1 MTFRFNPTDREILR
15 LALPNIVSNI
25 TIPLLGMADTAIA
38 GRIGEDANIAALSVG
53 TTIFSMIY
61 WNCAFLRMGTGGITA
76 QAYGADRPEE
86 CANMLARSV
95 WVAAALALL
104 LLAFQRPI
112 GHASLALM
120 QAGDHVSALAADYF
134 FARVWAAP
142 ASILLFSLQGW
153 LIGMQDARTPM
164 FIAILSNVAN
174 VAFSF
179 WFALG
184 LGWGIAGVAWGTV
197 VAQYAGLLV
206 AVAFLWLKYR
216 GYLRLIDLRA
226 SLSPAPLVHFLTINR
241 DIFLRTLCVVTAYT
255 FFTVASARFGDTILT
270 TNAVLMQLFTLF
282 SFLADGFAYAGEA
295 LSGRFVGERNAEAL
309 HRFIRRLMGWSLIIA
324 VAFVGVYAL
333 CWRQLLAIFSPSST
347 LIATAGRYIVWIIA
361 VPLVGAV
368 PFMIDGIM
376 IGATRTRIL
385 RNTVFYALVLYLA
398 VFYAL
403 APLLGNTA
411 LWIAFL
417 TFLFARGFFLYV
429 CSGRL
434 NVERIIG
441 GATAASGKL
450 RRPAHRS

>member
-1 MTFRFNPTDREILR
+1 MALRFTPTDREILR

-38 GRIGEDANIAALSVG
+38 GRIGDDANIAALSVG

-76 QAYGADRPEE
+76 QAYGAGRPGE

-104 LLAFQRPI
+104 LLVFQRPI

-120 QAGDHVSALAADYF
+120 QAGDHVNALAADYF

-142 ASILLFSLQGW
+142 ASVLLLSLQGW

-164 FIAILSNVAN
+164 FIAILSNVVN
-174 VAFSF
+174 VVFSL
-179 WFALG
+179 WFALA

-197 VAQYAGLLV
+197 VAQYTGLLV
-206 AVAFLWLKYR
+206 ALVFLWVKYR
-216 GYLRLIDLRA
+216 GYLRLIDLRT
-226 SLSPAPLVHFLTINR
+226 SFSPAPLVHFLTVNR

-255 FFTVASARFGDTILT
+255 FFTAASARFGDTILA

-282 SFLADGFAYAGEA
+282 SYLSDGFAYAGEA

-309 HRFIRRLMGWSLIIA
+309 RRFMGRLMGWALVIA
-324 VAFVGVYAL
+324 LVFVGAYAL
-333 CWRQLLAIFSPSST
+333 CWRQILALFSPSSAI
-347 LIATAGRYIVWIIA
+347 IATAGRYIVWIIA

-385 RNTVFYALVLYLA
+385 RNTVFYALAAYLA

-403 APLLGNTA
+403 APWIGNDA

-429 CSGRL
+429 YSGRL

-441 GATAASGKL
+441 GSKN
-450 RRPAHRS
+450 

>member
-1 MTFRFNPTDREILR
+1 MAFRFTPTDREILR

-38 GRIGEDANIAALSVG
+38 GRIGDDANIAALSVG

-76 QAYGADRPEE
+76 QAYGAGQPGE

-95 WVAAALALL
+95 WVAAVLALL

-120 QAGDHVSALAADYF
+120 QAGNHVNALAADYF

-142 ASILLFSLQGW
+142 ASVLLLSLQGW

-164 FIAILSNVAN
+164 FIAILSNVVN
-174 VAFSF
+174 VVFSL

-197 VAQYAGLLV
+197 VAQYTGLLV
-206 AVAFLWLKYR
+206 ALVFLWVKYR

-226 SLSPAPLVHFLTINR
+226 SLSLVPLVHFLTINR

-255 FFTVASARFGDTILT
+255 FFTAASARFGDTILT

-282 SFLADGFAYAGEA
+282 SYLSDGFAYAGEA

-309 HRFIRRLMGWSLIIA
+309 RRFMGRLMGWALVIA
-324 VAFVGVYAL
+324 LVFVGAYAL
-333 CWRQLLAIFSPSST
+333 CWRQILALFSPSSAI
-347 LIATAGRYIVWIIA
+347 IATAGRYIVWIIA

-385 RNTVFYALVLYLA
+385 RNTVFYALAAYLA

-403 APLLGNTA
+403 APWIGNDA

-429 CSGRL
+429 YSGRL

-441 GATAASGKL
+441 GSKN
-450 RRPAHRS
+450 

>member
-1 MTFRFNPTDREILR
+1 MALRFTPTDREILR

-38 GRIGEDANIAALSVG
+38 GRIGDDANIAALSVG

-76 QAYGADRPEE
+76 QAYGAGRPGE

-104 LLAFQRPI
+104 LLVFQRPI

-120 QAGDHVSALAADYF
+120 QAGDHVNALAADYF

-142 ASILLFSLQGW
+142 ASVLLLSLQGW

-164 FIAILSNVAN
+164 FIAILSNVVN
-174 VAFSF
+174 VVFSL
-179 WFALG
+179 WFALA

-197 VAQYAGLLV
+197 VAQYTGLLV
-206 AVAFLWLKYR
+206 ALVFLWVKYR
-216 GYLRLIDLRA
+216 GYLRLIDLRT
-226 SLSPAPLVHFLTINR
+226 SFSPVPLVHFLTVNR

-255 FFTVASARFGDTILT
+255 FFTAASARFGDTILA

-282 SFLADGFAYAGEA
+282 SYLSDGFAYAGEA

-309 HRFIRRLMGWSLIIA
+309 RRFMGRLMGWALVIA
-324 VAFVGVYAL
+324 LVFVGAYAL
-333 CWRQLLAIFSPSST
+333 CWRQILALFSPSSAI
-347 LIATAGRYIVWIIA
+347 IATAGRYIVWIIA

-385 RNTVFYALVLYLA
+385 RNTVFYALAAYLA

-403 APLLGNTA
+403 APWIGNDA

-429 CSGRL
+429 YSGRL

-441 GATAASGKL
+441 GSKN
-450 RRPAHRS
+450 

>member
-1 MTFRFNPTDREILR
+1 MAFRFTPTDREILR

-38 GRIGEDANIAALSVG
+38 GRIGDDANIAALSVG

-76 QAYGADRPEE
+76 QAYGAGRPGE

-95 WVAAALALL
+95 WVAAVLAML

-120 QAGDHVSALAADYF
+120 QAGDHVNALAADYF

-142 ASILLFSLQGW
+142 ASVLLLSLQGW

-164 FIAILSNVAN
+164 FIAILSNVVN
-174 VAFSF
+174 VVFSL

-197 VAQYAGLLV
+197 VAQYTGLLV
-206 AVAFLWLKYR
+206 ALVFLWVKYR

-226 SLSPAPLVHFLTINR
+226 SFSPVPLVHFLTVNR

-255 FFTVASARFGDTILT
+255 FFTAASARFGDTILA

-282 SFLADGFAYAGEA
+282 SYLSDGFAYAGEA

-309 HRFIRRLMGWSLIIA
+309 RRFMGRLMGWALVIA
-324 VAFVGVYAL
+324 LVFVGAYAL
-333 CWRQLLAIFSPSST
+333 CWRQILALFSPSSAI
-347 LIATAGRYIVWIIA
+347 IATAGRYIVWIIA

-385 RNTVFYALVLYLA
+385 RNTVFYALAAYLA

-403 APLLGNTA
+403 APWIGNDA

-429 CSGRL
+429 YSGRL

-441 GATAASGKL
+441 GSKN
-450 RRPAHRS
+450 

>member
-1 MTFRFNPTDREILR
+1 MALRFTPTDREILR

-38 GRIGEDANIAALSVG
+38 GRIGDDANIAALSVS

-61 WNCAFLRMGTGGITA
+61 WNCGFLRMGTSGITA
-76 QAYGADRPEE
+76 QAYGAGRPGE

-95 WVAAALALL
+95 WVAAVLALL

-120 QAGDHVSALAADYF
+120 QAGDRVSALAADYF

-164 FIAILSNVAN
+164 FIAILSNVVN
-174 VAFSF
+174 VVFSL
-179 WFALG
+179 WFALA

-197 VAQYAGLLV
+197 VAQYTALLV
-206 AVAFLWLKYR
+206 ALVFLWVKYR
-216 GYLRLIDLRA
+216 GYLRLIDLRT
-226 SLSPAPLVHFLTINR
+226 SFSPAPLVHFLTVNR

-255 FFTVASARFGDTILT
+255 FFTAASARFGDTILA

-282 SFLADGFAYAGEA
+282 SYLSDGFAYAGEA

-309 HRFIRRLMGWSLIIA
+309 RRFMGRLMGWALVIA
-324 VAFVGVYAL
+324 LVFVGAYAL
-333 CWRQLLAIFSPSST
+333 CWRQILALFSPSSAI
-347 LIATAGRYIVWIIA
+347 IATAGRYIVWIIA

-385 RNTVFYALVLYLA
+385 RNTVFYALT
-398 VFYAL
+398 
-403 APLLGNTA
+403 PWIGNDA

-441 GATAASGKL
+441 GSKN
-450 RRPAHRS
+450 

>member
-1 MTFRFNPTDREILR
+1 MALRFTPTDREILR

-38 GRIGEDANIAALSVG
+38 GRIGDDANIAALSVG

-76 QAYGADRPEE
+76 QAYGAGRPGE

-104 LLAFQRPI
+104 LLVFQRPI

-120 QAGDHVSALAADYF
+120 QAGDHVNALAADYF

-142 ASILLFSLQGW
+142 ASVLLLSLQGW

-164 FIAILSNVAN
+164 FIAILSNVVN
-174 VAFSF
+174 VVFSL
-179 WFALG
+179 WFALA

-197 VAQYAGLLV
+197 VAQYTALLV
-206 AVAFLWLKYR
+206 ALVFLWVKYR

-226 SLSPAPLVHFLTINR
+226 SFSPAPLVHFLTVNR

-255 FFTVASARFGDTILT
+255 FFTAASARFGDTILA

-282 SFLADGFAYAGEA
+282 SYLSDGFAYAGEA

-309 HRFIRRLMGWSLIIA
+309 HRFMGRLMGWALVIA
-324 VAFVGVYAL
+324 LVFVGAYAL
-333 CWRQLLAIFSPSST
+333 CWRQILAIFSPSPA
-347 LIATAGRYIVWIIA
+347 IIETAGRYIVWIIA

-385 RNTVFYALVLYLA
+385 RNTVFYALAAYLA

-403 APLLGNTA
+403 APWIGNDA

-417 TFLFARGFFLYV
+417 TFLFARGLFLYV

-441 GATAASGKL
+441 GSKN
-450 RRPAHRS
+450 

>member
-1 MTFRFNPTDREILR
+1 MALRFTPTDREILR

-38 GRIGEDANIAALSVG
+38 GRIGDDANISALSVG

-76 QAYGADRPEE
+76 QAYGAGRPGE

-104 LLAFQRPI
+104 LLVFQRPI

-120 QAGDHVSALAADYF
+120 QAGDHVNALAADYF

-142 ASILLFSLQGW
+142 ASVLLLSLQGW

-164 FIAILSNVAN
+164 FIAILSNVVN
-174 VAFSF
+174 VVFSL
-179 WFALG
+179 WFALA

-197 VAQYAGLLV
+197 VAQYTGLLV
-206 AVAFLWLKYR
+206 ALVFLWVKYR
-216 GYLRLIDLRA
+216 GYLRLIDLRT
-226 SLSPAPLVHFLTINR
+226 SFSPAPLVHFLTVNR

-255 FFTVASARFGDTILT
+255 FFTAASARFGDTILA

-282 SFLADGFAYAGEA
+282 SYLSDGFAYAGEA

-309 HRFIRRLMGWSLIIA
+309 RRFMGRLMGWALVIA
-324 VAFVGVYAL
+324 LVFVGAYAL
-333 CWRQLLAIFSPSST
+333 CWRQILALFSPSSAI
-347 LIATAGRYIVWIIA
+347 IATAGRYIVWIIA

-385 RNTVFYALVLYLA
+385 RNTVFYALAAYLA

-403 APLLGNTA
+403 APWIGNDA

-429 CSGRL
+429 YSGRL

-441 GATAASGKL
+441 GSKN
-450 RRPAHRS
+450 

>member
-1 MTFRFNPTDREILR
+1 MALRFTQTDREILR

-38 GRIGEDANIAALSVG
+38 GRIGDDANIAALSVG

-61 WNCAFLRMGTGGITA
+61 WNCGFLRMGTSGITA
-76 QAYGADRPEE
+76 QAYGADRPGE

-95 WVAAALALL
+95 WVAAVLALL

-120 QAGDHVSALAADYF
+120 QAGDRVSALAADYF

-164 FIAILSNVAN
+164 FIAILSNVVN
-174 VAFSF
+174 VVFSL
-179 WFALG
+179 WFALA

-197 VAQYAGLLV
+197 VAQYTALLV
-206 AVAFLWLKYR
+206 ALVFLWVKYR
-216 GYLRLIDLRA
+216 GYLRLIDLRT
-226 SLSPAPLVHFLTINR
+226 SFSPAPLVHFLTVNR

-255 FFTVASARFGDTILT
+255 FFTAASARFGDTILA

-282 SFLADGFAYAGEA
+282 SYLSDGFAYAGEA

-309 HRFIRRLMGWSLIIA
+309 RRFIGRLMGWSLVIA
-324 VAFVGVYAL
+324 GLFIGAYAL
-333 CWRQLLAIFSPSST
+333 CWRQILAIFSPSPAI
-347 LIATAGRYIVWIIA
+347 IATAGRYIVWIIA

-385 RNTVFYALVLYLA
+385 RNTVFYALATYLA

-403 APLLGNTA
+403 APWVGNDA

-441 GATAASGKL
+441 GSKN
-450 RRPAHRS
+450 

>member
-1 MTFRFNPTDREILR
+1 MALRFTPTDREILR

-38 GRIGEDANIAALSVG
+38 GRIGDDANIAALSVG

-76 QAYGADRPEE
+76 QAYGAGRPGE

-120 QAGDHVSALAADYF
+120 QAGDRVSALAADYF

-164 FIAILSNVAN
+164 FIAILSNVVN
-174 VAFSF
+174 VVFSL
-179 WFALG
+179 WFALA

-197 VAQYAGLLV
+197 VAQYTGLLV
-206 AVAFLWLKYR
+206 ALVFLWVKYR
-216 GYLRLIDLRA
+216 GYLRLIDLRT
-226 SLSPAPLVHFLTINR
+226 SFSPAPLVHFLTVNR

-255 FFTVASARFGDTILT
+255 FFTAASARFGDTILA

-282 SFLADGFAYAGEA
+282 SYLSDGFAYAGEA

-309 HRFIRRLMGWSLIIA
+309 RRFMGRLMGWALVIA
-324 VAFVGVYAL
+324 LVFVGAYAL
-333 CWRQLLAIFSPSST
+333 CWRQILALFSPSSAI
-347 LIATAGRYIVWIIA
+347 IATAGRYIVWIIA

-376 IGATRTRIL
+376 IGATRTHIL
-385 RNTVFYALVLYLA
+385 RNTVFYALAAYLA

-403 APLLGNTA
+403 APWIGNDA

-429 CSGRL
+429 YSGRL

-441 GATAASGKL
+441 GSKN
-450 RRPAHRS
+450 